1 MKKSHLPHRCLY
13 EGFGK
18 EIVRIF
24 KMKFLRNAGVGMSYH
39 GIPAILLQKVRYGNP
54 MKKAT
59 GWRKVV
65 RLFFWGGLICLAA
78 AAAVVG
84 GCNAIVKLSARG
96 RLYSDVQEI
105 PYRQVG
111 LVLGTSPTLGNGS
124 RNQYYDNRI
133 KATANLY
140 FAGKISYI
148 LISGDN
154 HRHGYN
160 EPEEMRQ
167 SLIALGIPDSAI
179 ILDYAGFRTYDS
191 MVRAY
196 KVFGQRSLTVISQ
209 YWHNERAV
217 FIARRNGMDAIGFNA
232 QDVSY
237 RRSYLKNHLREV
249 FAKIKA
255 VWDVATGKKPRY
267 WGEPVSI
274 PDGQTTE
281 FKDSIRHLAPTAE

>member
-1 MKKSHLPHRCLY
+1 MKKT
-13 EGFGK
+13 
-18 EIVRIF
+18 
-24 KMKFLRNAGVGMSYH
+24 
-39 GIPAILLQKVRYGNP
+39 
-54 MKKAT
+54 T
-59 GWRKVV
+59 GCRKVV
-65 RLFFWGGLICLAA
+65 RRFILGALICLAA
-78 AAAVVG
+78 VAAVVG
-84 GCNAIVKLSARG
+84 SCNAIVKLSAKG
-96 RLYSDVQEI
+96 RLYSNVEEI

-111 LVLGTSPTLGNGS
+111 LLLGTSPTMANGI
-124 RNQYYDNRI
+124 RNRYYDNRI
-133 KATANLY
+133 NATADLY

-179 ILDYAGFRTYDS
+179 FLDYAGFRTYDS
-191 MVRAY
+191 MVRAQ

-217 FIARRNGMDAIGFNA
+217 FIAKRKGMDAIAFNA

-249 FAKIKA
+249 IAKVKA
-255 VWDVATGKKPRY
+255 VWDVATDKNPHY
-267 WGEPVSI
+267 WGEPVAI
-274 PDGQTTE
+274 PNGQTTE
-281 FKDSIRHLAPTAE
+281 YKDSIRHLAPTAE